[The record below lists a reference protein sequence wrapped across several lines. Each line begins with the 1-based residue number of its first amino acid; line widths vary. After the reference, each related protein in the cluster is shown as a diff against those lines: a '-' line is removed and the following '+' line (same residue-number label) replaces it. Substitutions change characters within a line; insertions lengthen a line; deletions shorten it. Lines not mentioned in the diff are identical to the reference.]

1 MVFSLNDFDTK
12 KLVLATKNKGKVKEL
27 SLMLAP
33 YGTEVLS
40 ANDVDFPDVEE
51 DGLTFLDNA
60 AKKARAGALAT
71 GLPTLADDSGLEVEA
86 LGGQPGIYSARFAID
101 GDYMRAMK
109 ALYDAAL
116 AKNDLR
122 ARFTCVLVLALPNQE
137 ICPFE
142 GRVDG
147 HLVWPPKG
155 ENGFG
160 YDPFFVPEGYN
171 DTFGVLPDEVKNKI
185 SHRARAFEKFVSLCF

>member
-71 GLPTLADDSGLEVEA
+71 GLPTLADDSGLEV
-86 LGGQPGIYSARFAID
+86 
-101 GDYMRAMK
+101 
-109 ALYDAAL
+109 
-116 AKNDLR
+116 
-122 ARFTCVLVLALPNQE
+122 
-137 ICPFE
+137 
-142 GRVDG
+142 
-147 HLVWPPKG
+147 
-155 ENGFG
+155 
-160 YDPFFVPEGYN
+160 
-171 DTFGVLPDEVKNKI
+171 
-185 SHRARAFEKFVSLCF
+185 